1 MQNQVILTPES
12 SHGWNLRYGL
22 SLAQVRKRFLRSL
35 QDSLDGPTGNAGLL
49 GEGLRDLLG
58 PRLRTPRGS
67 LRGPEVPPP
76 VGSSGLLSAGKN
88 PVRTGLLGLGS
99 RIKRLQ
105 VFPCGDRVPG
115 NW

>member
-76 VGSSGLLSAGKN
+76 GRVFRTPIRRQKPRENWPFGSGISDQTLAG
-88 PVRTGLLGLGS
+88 
-99 RIKRLQ
+99 
-105 VFPCGDRVPG
+105 FPLWG
-115 NW
+115 